1 MNCSR
6 LALIAMLG
14 VALSAC
20 DNSKAVDPPAELV
33 DIEPVLQVKRLWSD
47 SLGGKSDHLRL
58 GLQPT
63 IVNNVVYAA
72 GHKGEVIALTA
83 DKGKQLWRIKTRL
96 ELSAGPAMADGLVV
110 VGSANGELVALEAD
124 SGKQRWR
131 HQLSGEMLSKALVG
145 NGLVIARTV
154 DGRLQALNAAD
165 GSVRWTVEEVV
176 PRLSLRGTAMPILAG
191 EAVVAGFDN
200 GKLVAVDANTGD
212 TLWNVTIDSPAG
224 RTELDRLADIDAPA
238 AASGRDVF
246 VAGFQGRV
254 AMLDLDNGQIWWAKD
269 ASSYRGFGLDERV
282 LYLTNA
288 NGLVTA
294 LRRTDGNQ
302 QWEQAALRQRG
313 LTAPAVVGESLVVG
327 DYEGYLHWL
336 SKVDGSVQARAKTD
350 GERITNAP
358 LVAEGRVYVQTDGGK
373 LIAFETKP
381 KG

>member
-1 MNCSR
+1 M
-6 LALIAMLG
+6 
-14 VALSAC
+14 V
-20 DNSKAVDPPAELV
+20 
-33 DIEPVLQVKRLWSD
+33 
-47 SLGGKSDHLRL
+47 
-58 GLQPT
+58 
-63 IVNNVVYAA
+63 
-72 GHKGEVIALTA
+72 
-83 DKGKQLWRIKTRL
+83 
-96 ELSAGPAMADGLVV
+96 
-110 VGSANGELVALEAD
+110 
-124 SGKQRWR
+124 
-131 HQLSGEMLSKALVG
+131 
-145 NGLVIARTV
+145 LVIARTV
-154 DGRLQALNAAD
+154 DGRLQALSAAD
-165 GSVRWTVEEVV
+165 GSVRWTVEEIV
-176 PRLSLRGTAMPILAG
+176 PRLSLRGTAMPILTG

-200 GKLVAVDANTGD
+200 GKLVAVDVNTGD
-212 TLWNVTIDSPAG
+212 TLWNVTIDSPTG

-238 AASGRDVF
+238 AASGKDVF

-254 AMLDLDNGQIWWAKD
+254 AMLDMDNGQIWWAKD

-282 LYLTNA
+282 MYLTNA

-358 LVAEGRVYVQTDGGK
+358 QVAEGRVYVQTDGGK
-373 LIAFETKP
+373 LIAFETRP